1 NHDNGTAKAGI
12 KTTDRDYGKIEVTY
26 IGGGSDGINCWFRS
40 QKSDGTWDPLNS
52 KLRSITSLGS
62 YHMYYTNS
70 TTGYTIPHSK
80 NTSVQLRMENK
91 TQTIWTKDN
100 VKGIVWFN

>member
-1 NHDNGTAKAGI
+1 
-12 KTTDRDYGKIEVTY
+12 
-26 IGGGSDGINCWFRS
+26 
-40 QKSDGTWDPLNS
+40 
-52 KLRSITSLGS
+52 
-62 YHMYYTNS
+62 MYYTNS